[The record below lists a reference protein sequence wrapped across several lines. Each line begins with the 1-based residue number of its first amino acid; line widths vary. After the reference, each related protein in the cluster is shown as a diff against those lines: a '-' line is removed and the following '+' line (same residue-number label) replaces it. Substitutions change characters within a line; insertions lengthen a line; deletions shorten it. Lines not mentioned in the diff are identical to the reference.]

1 MINIV
6 TAFPGE
12 ARPLIDFLGLTDKD
26 TRGPGTLYRNGNCR
40 LVVSGGG
47 KDRAAAATAWL
58 QGTGPLKGNAAWL
71 NVGIAGHASRPVG
84 DGALAHRITDH
95 GTGQSW
101 YPPQVHG
108 LTLATDNLVTVDR
121 PETAYPEHGYYDMEA
136 TGFYPVACRSTTA
149 ELVQCYKVV
158 SDNRDNPVAGV
169 TPKLAEALI
178 TNRLADIARLVT
190 ALDKLSDVVIGRRV
204 PEDRIAW
211 FTSRWRFT
219 VSQQH
224 QLEKLLAR
232 WDALLPEQPPWC
244 GELQTR
250 HQARQVL
257 HWLEQRIKAVPVRL
271 G

>member
-12 ARPLIDFLGLTDKD
+12 ARPLIDCLVLTDRD
-26 TRGPGTLYRNGNCR
+26 SRGPGTLYRNGKCR
-40 LVVSGGG
+40 LVISGAG
-47 KDRAAAATAWL
+47 KIQAAAATAWL
-58 QGTGPLKGNAAWL
+58 QETGPVNGNAAWL
-71 NVGIAGHASRPVG
+71 NIGIAGHASRPVG
-84 DGALAHRITDH
+84 DAALAHRITDH

-108 LTLATDNLVTVDR
+108 LSLATDNLVTVDT
-121 PETAYPEHGYYDMEA
+121 PETGYPENVLYDMEA
-136 TGFYPVACRSTTA
+136 AGFYPVACRSTTA
-149 ELVQCYKVV
+149 ELVHCYKVV

-169 TPKLAEALI
+169 TPAQGEALI
-178 TNRLADIARLVT
+178 TDRLADITRLVT
-190 ALDKLSDVVIGRRV
+190 VLDELSDAVIDRRV
-204 PEDRIAW
+204 PENSIAQ
-211 FTSRWRFT
+211 FTNRWRFT
-219 VSQQH
+219 VSQRH

-250 HQARQVL
+250 QQASQVL
-257 HWLEQRIKAVPVRL
+257 QWLEQRINAVPVRL